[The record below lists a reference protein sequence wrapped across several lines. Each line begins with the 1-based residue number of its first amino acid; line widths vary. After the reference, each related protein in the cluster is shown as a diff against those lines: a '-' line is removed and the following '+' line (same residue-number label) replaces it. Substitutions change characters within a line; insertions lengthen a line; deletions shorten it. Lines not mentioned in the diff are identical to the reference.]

1 MVASPSGVSN
11 YQSSMSPNAP
21 SRSPSGQLQS
31 NLAMATQD
39 HDQRDHA
46 SKAEGYFDLDG
57 EEHSPSSTGRSSFSI
72 RMPPSTT
79 TALTALTALQYLPM
93 PLLVLSSLKTVVLAN
108 EAMGRLLGIDLV
120 AAAEQE
126 TDDDYVGDVLSASD
140 VLQGKSM
147 GQLGIDVLQN
157 GTPVWVVWEEF
168 LDTIVNQATKAA
180 EAKEPTHGKDDLR
193 SGESTPTATN
203 QNVSKHVESFAS
215 LSSVNLA
222 KTTVHDVAVDV
233 VLSPERDSLT
243 GLASAKKDRTSTSN
257 APIQATLIISVW
269 HMEDARYFTLTFT
282 STTQRNNPR
291 ADRQSSSRTVVRTTT
306 SYLASPVS
314 GSSSSS
320 SGRWSNRSSGL
331 YSPTT
336 MQPQFPPSGPPSRSG
351 IASTPTI
358 FQKANRLRDAIMNSM
373 NLPAYA
379 MWKDESFG
387 MPNKAI
393 MELLTEDRDCDIAD
407 QRAFLSQFRVW
418 SEDFKTEYTVEDF
431 PIVELCRNQKRF
443 DGRRVG
449 MINPKTGTRLV
460 FDVDGEPVLDAK
472 TGEFLGGLVIFKD
485 VTQYTKRITA
495 QIEENEKQFEY
506 IANVNPNI
514 MWTTT
519 PEGQHDWYSQ
529 RWYDYTGL
537 SVEQSLG
544 EGWRNP
550 FHPEDMVL
558 TKKRWTHS
566 LATGDEYI
574 TEYRCQRHDGEWR
587 WMLGRATPFRD
598 ESGKIIKWFGTCTDI
613 HELVEAREA
622 AKQTREQLLRVI
634 EHAQVTLWA
643 VDRERRL
650 TLLEGSLMWQSSDED
665 IGRYSLGQNVY
676 DVFGQHEG
684 EKDIPYY
691 KKPIEGILEGKA
703 QDETVEIHIDGN
715 GRWYR
720 TRFVA
725 LYRQQRNGGIEGEKY
740 LDGVIGVSMDVTEL
754 RKRESELQS
763 QEKEN
768 SRLLANAVAAKEASR
783 MKSQFLA
790 NMSHEIRTPIA
801 GVIGMSDLLLDTPL
815 DEEQRSFADNINR
828 SANGLLTVINDILDF
843 SKVESGRLDIEEVQ
857 FSLSVVIRDVNKML
871 SFAAERKNLVYMSD
885 IQPGIANNLKVMGDP
900 GRLRQILTNLLT
912 NSIKFTSEGHVKLQV
927 RVQKETAETVNVQF
941 VVEDTGIGIEEEVRK
956 KLFKPF
962 SQADSSTARRF
973 GGTGLGLTISKNLVE
988 LMHGE
993 IFLESK
999 LGVGTKATFWVPFNK
1014 AQYQSEESPLIDLA
1028 SIPDRLQSDVSVS
1041 CGSSD
1046 DLNGTPP
1053 RTPYRQSVRSLHQR
1067 GNSHSSEVIN
1077 PMIRDQLMNLSEE
1090 ERKSTNILVVED
1102 NPINQQIALKTIRKF
1117 NFSANAVWNGQEAL
1131 DYLLEPPAPNHP
1143 RPDIILMD
1151 VQMPVMDGYRA
1162 THTIRHSQPY
1172 SDPSIRNIPIVAM
1185 TASAIQGDKEKCQ
1198 KAGMDDYLAKPVKGK
1213 LLEKM
1218 LVKWALERKRQER
1231 PSQELDSLPD
1241 ADVPSGVKNAELNGG
1256 PQLHTPTSS
1265 STDGPAITPDR
1276 GSHAGTI
1283 MSELGRIQF
1292 ANNRTLAKS
1301 CESEEDRV
1309 MRRVQAEEKAI
1320 ALRDDKL
1327 LACSDDP
1334 RQPAHAQRAHTYE
1347 KDGALLTPG
1356 TEPSHALTVENMR
1369 KLG

>member
-1 MVASPSGVSN
+1 
-11 YQSSMSPNAP
+11 
-21 SRSPSGQLQS
+21 
-31 NLAMATQD
+31 MATQD
-39 HDQRDHA
+39 HDQCDHA

-57 EEHSPSSTGRSSFSI
+57 KEHSPSSNGQTSFSI

-126 TDDDYVGDVLSASD
+126 TDDNYSGSILSASD

-157 GTPVWVVWEEF
+157 GTPEF
-168 LDTIVNQATKAA
+168 LDTIVNEATKAA
-180 EAKEPTHGKDDLR
+180 EAKEPTNGKDHLR

-243 GLASAKKDRTSTSN
+243 GLASAKKDRTSSSN
-257 APIQATLIISVW
+257 APIQATMIISVW

-282 STTQRNNPR
+282 STTQRNNLK
-291 ADRQSSSRTVVRTTT
+291 ADRQSSSRTVLIVIRTMVE
-306 SYLASPVS
+306 PD
-314 GSSSSS
+314 
-320 SGRWSNRSSGL
+320 
-331 YSPTT
+331 
-336 MQPQFPPSGPPSRSG
+336 GPPSRSG

-358 FQKANRLRDAIMNSM
+358 FQKANRLRDAILNSM
-373 NLPAYA
+373 NLPAHA

-431 PIVELCRNQKRF
+431 PIVELCRNRKRF

-449 MINPKTGTRLV
+449 MLNPKTGTRLV
-460 FDVDGEPVLDAK
+460 FDVDGEPVLDDK

-495 QIEENEKQFEY
+495 QIGENEKQFEY

-514 MWTTT
+514 MWTTS

-558 TKKRWTHS
+558 TKKRWAHS

-598 ESGKIIKWFGTCTDI
+598 ENGKIIKWFGTCTDI

-665 IGRYSLGQNVY
+665 IGKHSLGQSVY

-684 EKDIPYY
+684 AKEIPYY

-720 TRFVA
+720 TRFVP
-725 LYRQQRNGGIEGEKY
+725 LYRQRRNGGIEGEKY

-754 RKRESELQS
+754 RKRESELQT

-815 DEEQRSFADNINR
+815 DEEQRSFADNIHR

-871 SFAAERKNLVYMSD
+871 SFAAERKNLVYTSD

-1046 DLNGTPP
+1046 DLGGTPP
-1053 RTPYRQSVRSLHQR
+1053 RTPHRQSVRSSHQR

-1162 THTIRHSQPY
+1162 TRTIRHSQPY

-1218 LVKWALERKRQER
+1218 LVKWTLERKRQEG

-1241 ADVPSGVKNAELNGG
+1241 ADVPSGVKNTELNGR
-1256 PQLHTPTSS
+1256 PQFHTPTSS
-1265 STDGPAITPDR
+1265 SSDGPTITPDQ

-1292 ANNRTLAKS
+1292 ANTRTLAKS

-1320 ALRDDKL
+1320 SLRDDKL

-1334 RQPAHAQRAHTYE
+1334 RQPAHA
-1347 KDGALLTPG
+1347 LLTPG
-1356 TEPSHALTVENMR
+1356 TEASHALTVENMR
-1369 KLG
+1369 KLGVEKGQPAEEDSASDEAMEGGSDNEVSSLAVAADGSPRASLAVLGKKSSRPSLRGKRLRESERTVTQGER